1 MLVMI
6 ALCWLLYR
14 PLGVAGITFSMGAV
28 SVVNFFALFVLLRRQ
43 LGFLDGRRI
52 LRTAVRALVCAA
64 ALAAVSWL
72 VWQQLQGY
80 AAAGFLPLLTAVLAA
95 VAAGAAVYVALARL
109 FKLDELTAVW
119 RALRRRRTPAPPAGE

>member
-1 MLVMI
+1 
-6 ALCWLLYR
+6 
-14 PLGVAGITFSMGAV
+14 MGAV

-80 AAAGFLPLLTAVLAA
+80 AAGGFLPLLTAVLIA

-119 RALRRRRTPAPPAGE
+119 RALRRRRATTEPSGE